1 MNASSAGRLGKY
13 TSVDAEMSSHE
24 DSSIGSD
31 SEDDSIERNMHAAL
45 CSRDE
50 GKMERRRSKSDSP
63 LSQPLSLFCSIT
75 EPSRKLSREIDEHEE
90 AEDPG
95 EFRSKREDRQVGNHF
110 NMSFVTCNM
119 FSFFLNFS
127 FLVKTYYFCE
137 R

>member
-63 LSQPLSLFCSIT
+63 LSQPLSLF
-75 EPSRKLSREIDEHEE
+75 EPSRKLSRDIDEHEE
-90 AEDPG
+90 AEDPE